1 MNNSEKRNLKTL
13 LFYLVIIV
21 ITIVALIPFL
31 WSIVLSFKTNNEIVN
46 NPIALPSKIS
56 FANYKRALQTLD
68 LVKMYGNSIFL
79 VIISTFF
86 SLALTFMSSFAITR
100 MSYRSKSIPDSLYL
114 YLLLGL
120 AVPVYVLLFPIYRI
134 DSSLGILGSYVGLI
148 LPYIA
153 VNISFDTLLFV
164 GFLRSFPTEL
174 EEAAV
179 IDGCNIYSLCTKVV
193 LPVVKPTFV
202 TVLIFNAIY
211 VFNEYPFAATFI
223 TNTAKNTVSLMADM
237 FKGQYS
243 MDYSGIIAASIMIII
258 PELIFYVIFQKSII
272 GGMTEG
278 AVKG

>member
-100 MSYRSKSIPDSLYL
+100 MSYRNKSIPDSLYL

-179 IDGCNIYSLCTKVV
+179 MQ
-193 LPVVKPTFV
+193 LP
-202 TVLIFNAIY
+202 L
-211 VFNEYPFAATFI
+211 
-223 TNTAKNTVSLMADM
+223 
-237 FKGQYS
+237 
-243 MDYSGIIAASIMIII
+243 
-258 PELIFYVIFQKSII
+258 
-272 GGMTEG
+272 
-278 AVKG
+278 